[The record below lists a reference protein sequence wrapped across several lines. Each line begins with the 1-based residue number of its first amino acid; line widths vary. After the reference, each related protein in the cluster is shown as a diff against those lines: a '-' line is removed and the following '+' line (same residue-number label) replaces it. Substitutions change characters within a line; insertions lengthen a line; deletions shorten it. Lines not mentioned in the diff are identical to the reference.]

1 MAPKQQSDKGK
12 QPAPVPLVRLCQAE
26 RLADYQMSLLRNISP
41 SAIQQ
46 YIAQALEGTKKP
58 TNGCGS
64 IRLVQGSLQT
74 TIASTRDSAGGWSDE
89 CPVNLTYGRCL
100 KGGTNHQG
108 NGIQI
113 ELDGIYSL
121 DQRKDWQYSP
131 RLPLFPRQ
139 GVAPIGATQTPSSQC
154 GKIPARTK
162 VGTPFD
168 LQTASVSLL
177 RGRRIIHKPK
187 GHNDKVVA
195 WNFRNIIHK
204 SKSHNYKIMAWKFMG
219 TPRIKYT
226 KDQKYTWQLTASS
239 PLTRM
244 AEAGV
249 IEWLIARL
257 HEKNAQELGPI
268 LSFNELSA
276 AGKPNLAHDGQTT
289 GPGGFLSFG

>member
-1 MAPKQQSDKGK
+1 MRQ
-12 QPAPVPLVRLCQAE
+12 
-26 RLADYQMSLLRNISP
+26 
-41 SAIQQ
+41 
-46 YIAQALEGTKKP
+46 
-58 TNGCGS
+58 
-64 IRLVQGSLQT
+64 
-74 TIASTRDSAGGWSDE
+74 
-89 CPVNLTYGRCL
+89 CL

-139 GVAPIGATQTPSSQC
+139 GVAPIGATQMPSSQC

-168 LQTASVSLL
+168 LQTASMSFL

-204 SKSHNYKIMAWKFMG
+204 SKGHNYKVVAWKFMG

-257 HEKNAQELGPI
+257 HEKNGKTSGCKPQYCVGQFLVAVDSGVADKSELMDEISNKIRYYGRSLICPASRSTYMVI
-268 LSFNELSA
+268 STEKPMRLS
-276 AGKPNLAHDGQTT
+276 
-289 GPGGFLSFG
+289 